1 MVISLALEG
10 GMDEPSARRLLRA
23 ARRQAHQ
30 HEDETAGVTVVGE
43 GPISTSEGVQW
54 VDKYRPRM
62 PGLVRPKSMERHGRE
77 NWGPSLSY
85 AWVCLTKLCAL
96 GI

>member
-30 HEDETAGVTVVGE
+30 HEDETAAVTVVGE
-43 GPISTSEGVQW
+43 GPISTAEGVQW

-62 PGLVRPKSMERHGRE
+62 PGLV
-77 NWGPSLSY
+77 GP
-85 AWVCLTKLCAL
+85 TT
-96 GI
+96 